1 MASSNFSNGRVKVI
15 GNMTVGP
22 DYQVSCWI
30 QPQNNWDN
38 ETNRA
43 KPITTEQYNQINEI
57 VDLMVKNNFQM
68 SVTIRERNEGPA
80 RGWLDKMKF
89 KLFNNTD
96 DLTPGQTPTVPANDG
111 GQIGFPGKR

>member
-1 MASSNFSNGRVKVI
+1 
-15 GNMTVGP
+15 
-22 DYQVSCWI
+22 
-30 QPQNNWDN
+30 
-38 ETNRA
+38 
-43 KPITTEQYNQINEI
+43 
-57 VDLMVKNNFQM
+57 M

-96 DLTPGQTPTVPANDG
+96 DLTPGQTPAALANDG